1 MNIKKIN
8 KDKIAAW
15 AVHGF
20 TASGAVLGFL
30 AIISIFNND
39 LVGAFLW
46 LGLALLID
54 GLDGSLARKIGVTD
68 KTPNIDGSALDL
80 VIDYLNYVIIPALM
94 IYWFQFVP
102 PGWEIYIPAGIVAV
116 SLYTFANINM
126 KTSDYYFSGWPAIW
140 NILVLYFYILGT
152 NLWINLIVII
162 ILYILSF
169 VPIKFVHPLRV
180 KNLRNYTIF
189 ATVLWGASTLKL
201 VTANPNIN
209 LFLEEKIVMAIWIL
223 CSIYFASLCF
233 TKSIKDE

>member
-20 TASGAVLGFL
+20 TASEAVLGFL

-162 ILYILSF
+162 ILYILTF

>member
-8 KDKIAAW
+8 KDKIAAL

-162 ILYILSF
+162 ILYILTF

>member
-1 MNIKKIN
+1 MNMKKIS

-102 PGWEIYIPAGIVAV
+102 LGWEIYIPAGIVAV

-162 ILYILSF
+162 ILYILTF

>member
-39 LVGAFLW
+39 LIGAFLW

-102 PGWEIYIPAGIVAV
+102 LGWEIYIPAGIVAV

-162 ILYILSF
+162 ILYILTF

>member
-162 ILYILSF
+162 ILYVLTF

>member
-102 PGWEIYIPAGIVAV
+102 LGWEIYIPAGIVAV

-152 NLWINLIVII
+152 NLWINLIVIM
-162 ILYILSF
+162 ILYILTF

>member
-1 MNIKKIN
+1 
-8 KDKIAAW
+8 
-15 AVHGF
+15 
-20 TASGAVLGFL
+20 L

-162 ILYILSF
+162 ILYILTF

>member
-1 MNIKKIN
+1 M
-8 KDKIAAW
+8 
-15 AVHGF
+15 
-20 TASGAVLGFL
+20 

-162 ILYILSF
+162 ILYILTF